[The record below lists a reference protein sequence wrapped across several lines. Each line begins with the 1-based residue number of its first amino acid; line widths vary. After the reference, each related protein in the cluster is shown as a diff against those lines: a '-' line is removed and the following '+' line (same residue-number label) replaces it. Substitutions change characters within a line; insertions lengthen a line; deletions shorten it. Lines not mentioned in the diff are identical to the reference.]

1 MVCVHNGTTAKMN
14 ESFIHEWDSPAKRAP
29 ARRETGKFKKKKSND
44 DDQRTPKS
52 FSRRESFTGLNI
64 A

>member
-29 ARRETGKFKKKKSND
+29 ARRETGKFKNQTTIILDKEDNELFRKRGS
-44 DDQRTPKS
+44 
-52 FSRRESFTGLNI
+52 TGLNI

>member
-29 ARRETGKFKKKKSND
+29 ARRETGKFKKKNQTTMIKER
-44 DDQRTPKS
+44 QRVFQEERVS
-52 FSRRESFTGLNI
+52 QV
-64 A
+64 